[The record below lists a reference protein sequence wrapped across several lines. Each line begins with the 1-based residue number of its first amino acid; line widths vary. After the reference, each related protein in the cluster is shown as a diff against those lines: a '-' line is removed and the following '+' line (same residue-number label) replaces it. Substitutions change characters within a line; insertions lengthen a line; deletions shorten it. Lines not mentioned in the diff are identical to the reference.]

1 MYKSLAIFIIATICQ
16 GRGVFFKS
24 FRSFNGF
31 KSLKSLKSLKGLK
44 GLNV

>member
-16 GRGVFFKS
+16 GERRFFKS

-31 KSLKSLKSLKGLK
+31 KSLKSLKGLKGLK